1 MNNLNQTFVENVTF
15 NKPAC
20 WGSHPNV
27 GNKHSVNKFRLYMH
41 ELH

>member
-20 WGSHPNV
+20 WESHPNV
-27 GNKHSVNKFRLYMH
+27 REQVQCQQVSP
-41 ELH
+41 LHA